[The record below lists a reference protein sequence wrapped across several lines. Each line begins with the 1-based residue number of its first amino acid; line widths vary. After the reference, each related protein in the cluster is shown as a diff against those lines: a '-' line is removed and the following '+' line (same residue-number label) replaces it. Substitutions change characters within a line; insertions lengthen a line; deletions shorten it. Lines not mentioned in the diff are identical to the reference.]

1 VQAVA
6 SSILENPQPIDS
18 STAHLV
24 AIIVAGGSS
33 QRVGF
38 DKLFAPLAGKPVVA
52 HSISAFESS
61 AAVESIILVVRAER
75 LADYAELIRSQGFR
89 KVIAVI
95 PGGGRRQDSVQR
107 GLEQLPDKCDF
118 VAVHDAARPLVR
130 PELIQRIYEC
140 ARAHGGAASG
150 VPIIDTLKR
159 VNEGQVVIGGVDR
172 TNLFGVETPQ
182 IFRRQILEEAY
193 RAVSEAG
200 LEVTDEIS
208 AVEKIGGKVVV
219 VPNEEP
225 NFKITYS
232 PDLARAEAAL
242 GR

>member
-1 VQAVA
+1 MQAVT
-6 SSILENPQPIDS
+6 SSILANPQPIDS
-18 STAHLV
+18 STTALV

-52 HSISAFESS
+52 HSIAAFESTAS
-61 AAVESIILVVRAER
+61 VESIILVARAER
-75 LADYAELIRSQGFR
+75 LTDYDELIRAQGFR
-89 KVIAVI
+89 KVVAVI
-95 PGGGRRQDSVQR
+95 PGGRRRQDSVR
-107 GLEQLPDKCDF
+107 CGLEQLPGKCDF

-150 VPIIDTLKR
+150 VAIIDTLKR
-159 VNEGQVVIGGVDR
+159 VDEAHVVVGGVDR
-172 TNLFGVETPQ
+172 ASLFAVETPQ
-182 IFRRQILEEAY
+182 IFRRRILEEAY
-193 RAVSEAG
+193 RVVSEAG

-208 AVEKIGGKVVV
+208 AVEKIGGKVVL
-219 VPNEEP
+219 VPNEKP

-242 GR
+242 CR